1 MRIPWQ
7 CVLLSLVLCGCR
19 TPKPIATDEETGP
32 VWFEDVTEKLGLRF
46 THDAGTLP
54 GTTYFT
60 PQLMGSGAAL
70 FDFDNDGRLDIYLIH
85 NGGPK
90 GSKNQLFRQNQ
101 DGTFEDVSAGCGL
114 DVAGFGMGVAVG
126 DINNDGLPDVLL
138 TEYGGVRLFLNLGGG
153 KFRDITKEAGVDNP
167 LWAASACF
175 FDYDR
180 DGWLDLVV
188 VNYVDYD
195 PNRECTLGNGQKDY
209 CGPNVFQGTVT
220 KLFHNSGP
228 ELAVRGEKSE
238 VKAPR
243 FEDVTKKAGLA
254 QHPGPGLG
262 VTCADFD
269 GDGWPD
275 IFISNDG
282 KPNHL
287 WINQHDGTFREE
299 AALRG
304 LAYSG
309 LGNAYAGMGIALG
322 DTSGSGLF
330 DVFVTHLTSETH
342 TLWKQ
347 GPRGLFKDGTVAAG
361 LTASRWRGT
370 GFGAI
375 LADFDCDGALD
386 LAFVNGRVCKP
397 DKAGHGPFWSWYAER
412 NQLFAND
419 GNGRY
424 RDISPQNVSFC
435 GSGAVSR
442 GLAVGDVDNDGA
454 LDLLVT
460 AVAGPVRLFRN
471 IAPERGHWLIVRAID
486 PALGG
491 RDAYGAEVTV
501 IAGQQHWKR
510 LVQPGYSY
518 LSSNDPRVH
527 FGLGAVERI
536 DSILVVWPDGKL
548 EKFPGRQADQSIELR
563 RGV

>member
-1 MRIPWQ
+1 MRSNWR
-7 CVLLSLVLCGCR
+7 VLLVALLICGCR
-19 TPKPIATDEETGP
+19 TPNPIPTEEESGP
-32 VWFEDVTEKLGLRF
+32 VWFEDVTEKLGLHF
-46 THDAGTLP
+46 THDAGKLP
-54 GTTYFT
+54 GTAYFL
-60 PQLMGSGAAL
+60 PQIMGSGCAL

-90 GSKNQLFRQNQ
+90 GSKNRLFHQKE
-101 DGTFEDVSAGCGL
+101 DGTFEDVSAGSGL

-138 TEYGGVRLFLNLGGG
+138 TEYGRVRLFLNCGGG
-153 KFRDITKEAGVDNP
+153 KFRDITKEAGLDNP

-180 DGWLDLVV
+180 DGWLDLVIT
-188 VNYVDYD
+188 NYIDLD
-195 PNRECTLGNGQKDY
+195 PTRECTIASGQKDY
-209 CGPNVFQGTVT
+209 CEPNVFSGTVT
-220 KLFHNSGP
+220 KLFHNKGQ
-228 ELAVRGEKSE
+228 AV
-238 VKAPR
+238 PR
-243 FEDVTKKAGLA
+243 FEDVTSKAGLA
-254 QHPGPGLG
+254 QRPGPGLG

-275 IFISNDG
+275 ILNSNNG

-287 WINQHDGTFREE
+287 WINQHNGTFREE
-299 AALRG
+299 AALHG
-304 LAYSG
+304 LALNGFGQSQ
-309 LGNAYAGMGIALG
+309 AGMGIALG

-330 DVFVTHLTSETH
+330 DVFITHLTSETH

-347 GPRGLFKDGTVAAG
+347 GPRGLFQDGTVAAG
-361 LTASRWRGT
+361 LTVSRWRGT
-370 GFGAI
+370 GFGAV

-386 LAFVNGRVCKP
+386 LAFVNGRVSKP
-397 DKAGHGPFWSWYAER
+397 ENAGHGPFWSWYAER

-419 GNGRY
+419 GKGRF
-424 RDISPQNVSFC
+424 RDISPQNIAFC
-435 GSGAVSR
+435 GTGAVSR
-442 GLAVGDVDNDGA
+442 GLAVGDIDNDGS

-460 AVAGPVRLFRN
+460 AIAGPVRLFRN
-471 IAPERGHWLIVRAID
+471 IAPARGHWLIVRAID

-501 IAGQQHWKR
+501 AAGQHHWKR

-527 FGLGAVERI
+527 FGLGAIERVE
-536 DSILVVWPDGKL
+536 SIRVVWPDGKQQTFAGQ
-548 EKFPGRQADQSIELR
+548 ETNRMIVLR
-563 RGV
+563 KGV